1 MILSLIIITYLL
13 FMGFWWGSQGFF
25 SALLHLVATICAGA
39 LALALWEPLA
49 MLFISGRFAEFGWA
63 GALMGPFILFLLIIR
78 IALDKIVH
86 GNVNFSIIVNWIFGP
101 LCGLF
106 AGILTAG
113 LTVIAIGFLPL
124 GNDILGYEAYT
135 LDATK
140 DQASSGKIA
149 GEPSRT
155 MLWPVHTQTVAFY
168 SMLSDGAF
176 FSGDQMSVYLP
187 DLAAQ
192 SARHRLR
199 QDPNSS
205 VVAPA
210 RDVSV
215 PAVWAV
221 PTPATGID
229 ASLIKVLPGET
240 MQAGKKLVL
249 VETEWKASTAGGFD
263 SDQAIRIPSPQ
274 VRLLAGPS
282 STEGSASTEF
292 EPLGFTT
299 IDGTIK
305 FVPFDDA
312 ATMATAVTSPA
323 KFRWTFLIPADY
335 SPRFITLR
343 HTRYTLPAE
352 PSKSI
357 TSLAKAIGTPQGSLP
372 QVASGGNLFD
382 PKATGPSTPGAREG
396 MKADRIATDISISAF
411 LPRPISRN
419 LATSLSLQEN
429 RIISG
434 EGTIR
439 RNEGSIPRSLA
450 IEEVDLPK
458 HQVCVRVGISK
469 DKANSLFGAAR
480 TVATSVTGT
489 YLVDAKGTQYWPFG
503 YALFKPVD
511 GSTILKFVTDRN
523 VPIQSGRELPI
534 DKMEG
539 EEVVYLYFAVPKG
552 AGSITTLQIG
562 TQTKQQIE
570 PALAIPG

>member
-1 MILSLIIITYLL
+1 MILSLIIIAYLL
-13 FMGFWWGSQGFF
+13 FMAFWWGSQGFF

-49 MLFISGRFAEFGWA
+49 LQFMGKFAAFAWA
-63 GALMGPFILFLLIIR
+63 GALMGPFILFLLVIR
-78 IALDKIVH
+78 IALDKIVN
-86 GNVNFSIIVNWIFGP
+86 GNVNFSVIVNWIFGP

-124 GNDILGYEAYT
+124 GNDILAYEPFT
-135 LDATK
+135 FDATK
-140 DQASSGKIA
+140 DQPTSGKVI
-149 GEPSRT
+149 GETNRT
-155 MLWPVHTQTVAFY
+155 MLWPVHSQTAAFY

-199 QDPNSS
+199 QDVNSS
-205 VVAPA
+205 VIAPV
-210 RDVSV
+210 RDVTV
-215 PAVWAV
+215 TDTWAV
-221 PTPATGID
+221 PTPATGLD
-229 ASLIKVLPGET
+229 TALIKVLPSET
-240 MQAGKKLVL
+240 MQAGKKLVV
-249 VETEWKASTAGGFD
+249 VETEWKASTAGAFD
-263 SDQAIRIPSPQ
+263 GDQAIRISSAQ

-282 STEGSASTEF
+282 MTEGSASAEY

-299 IDGTIK
+299 SDGMVK
-305 FVPFDDA
+305 FMPFNDHLL
-312 ATMATAVTSPA
+312 MATAISSPA
-323 KFRWTFLIPADY
+323 KFRWTFLIPADQ

-343 HTRYTLPAE
+343 HTRYTLSSDPN
-352 PSKSI
+352 KSMP
-357 TSLAKAIGTPQGSLP
+357 SLAKAIGTPQGAVP

-382 PKATGPSTPGAREG
+382 NKNTGPSTPKGIEG
-396 MKADRIATDISISAF
+396 VKADRVATEIILSAY
-411 LPRPISRN
+411 LPKPISRN
-419 LATSLSLQEN
+419 LATALTLQEN

-439 RNEGSIPRSLA
+439 RNEGSIPRNLA

-458 HQVCVRVGISK
+458 HQVCVRVGITK
-469 DKANSLFGAAR
+469 DKANSIYGAAR
-480 TVATSVTGT
+480 SVATSVTGT
-489 YLVDAKGTQYWPFG
+489 YLLDAKGGQHWPIG
-503 YALFKPVD
+503 YALYKPIS
-511 GSTILKFVTDRN
+511 GETLIKFVDDRN
-523 VPIQSGRELPI
+523 SPIRSGRELPT

-552 AGSITTLQIG
+552 TGTITTFQIG

-570 PALAIPG
+570 PPLTIPG

>member
-1 MILSLIIITYLL
+1 MILSLIIIVYLL

-49 MLFISGRFAEFGWA
+49 LQFMGRFAEYSWA
-63 GALMGPFILFLLIIR
+63 GALMGPFILFLLVIR
-78 IALDKIVH
+78 VALDKIVN
-86 GNVNFSIIVNWIFGP
+86 GNVNFSVIVNWIFGP

-113 LTVIAIGFLPL
+113 LVVIALGFLPL
-124 GNDILGYEAYT
+124 GNDLLGYEPFT

-140 DQASSGKIA
+140 DTPTSGKVA
-149 GEPSRT
+149 GETNRT
-155 MLWPVHTQTVAFY
+155 MLWPVHSQTVAFY
-168 SMLSDGAF
+168 TMLSDGAF

-205 VVAPA
+205 VVAPV

-215 PAVWAV
+215 TDVWAV
-221 PTPATGID
+221 PTPATGLD
-229 ASLIKVLPGET
+229 TALIKVLPGET
-240 MQAGKKLVL
+240 MQVGKKIVV

-282 STEGSASTEF
+282 MTEGSASVEF

-299 IDGTIK
+299 VDGTVK
-305 FVPFDDA
+305 FVPFNDA
-312 ATMATAVTSPA
+312 ATMATAVASPA
-323 KFRWTFLIPADY
+323 KFRWAFLIPSDY

-343 HTRYTLPAE
+343 HTRFTLHAE
-352 PSKSI
+352 PNKSI
-357 TSLAKAIGTPQGSLP
+357 ASLAKAIGTPQGVTP
-372 QVASGGNLFD
+372 QVANGGNLFD
-382 PKATGPSTPGAREG
+382 PAKTGAPTPKGVEG
-396 MKADRIATDISISAF
+396 MKADRVATEIAINAN

-419 LATSLSLQEN
+419 LATSLTLQEN
-429 RIISG
+429 RIVSG

-439 RNEGSIPRSLA
+439 RNEGSIPRNLS
-450 IEEVDLPK
+450 IDEIDFPK
-458 HQVCVRVGISK
+458 HQVCVRVGITK
-469 DKANSLFGAAR
+469 DKANSIYGAAR
-480 TVATSVTGT
+480 SVATSVTGT
-489 YLVDAKGTQYWPFG
+489 YLLDAKGGQHWPIG
-503 YALFKPVD
+503 YALYKPIS
-511 GSTILKFVTDRN
+511 GETLIKFVDDRN
-523 VPIQSGRELPI
+523 SPLRSGRELPI

-539 EEVVYLYFAVPKG
+539 EEVVYIYFAVPKG
-552 AGSITTLQIG
+552 VGSITTFQIG
-562 TQTKQQIE
+562 TQTKQQVE
-570 PALAIPG
+570 PPLAIPG